1 MICTVLEW
9 PAASCGSDTGCIM
22 TYDVVIIG
30 AGFAGLTLA
39 YQLKKKNQDLRVAI
53 VHDSSFPNEDISEK
67 VGESFNEVAA
77 IYFDQMLGLREFMEA
92 RHPRKMGMRF
102 FHLGETSYKEMG
114 FNSYPPNAAFHFE
127 RGKLENDLFE
137 LVRNDVDI
145 YLNHKFIDFE
155 EKDGTKEIQVLNR
168 KENSR
173 LVLKASWLVDAAGMK
188 KLLARK
194 FDITYRLPIK
204 HSSVWFRVGGGVDV
218 DEFLPRT
225 ADNPFTSER
234 RSWSSIHLE
243 GVGYWIWIL
252 RLSETATS
260 VGIIFDENMYEFQ
273 DFATWEKTTLWLK
286 QNVRRL
292 IDYIEEKKFPILDFR
307 ILRRF
312 ASQCRYWVSDDR
324 WALVGD
330 SYGIWDPYYSNGF
343 DVIGIQ
349 NTILTELIHAERR
362 GESLK
367 ERVPAANRFVEEL
380 MYGFSQTF
388 GDFYSRKGR
397 WAYVCAKYNLDIAMY
412 LPIIA
417 AIMHNSLQSM
427 FMEEDGTFRDKVFS
441 LFSEAGHI
449 YFDTVRFLASDEFR
463 DNGVKEYDY
472 MLLNS
477 ATYDVFIPEKGIP
490 FHEKE
495 KSLSILRKN
504 YNLLLCVQYYLKSGR
519 NYMDFIKNGAYFSI
533 TEQTDPERYRDDPDQ
548 LEADLFRPA

>member
-1 MICTVLEW
+1 
-9 PAASCGSDTGCIM
+9 M

-39 YQLKKKNQDLRVAI
+39 YQLKKKNKDLHVAL
-53 VHDSSFPNEDISEK
+53 VHDSSFPNDDISEK
-67 VGESFNEVAA
+67 VGESFNEIAA
-77 IYFDQMLGLREFMEA
+77 IYFEQMLGLREFMEA

-102 FHLGETSYKEMG
+102 FHVGEDSYKEMG

-137 LVRNDVDI
+137 LVRHDVDV

-155 EKDGTKEIQVLNR
+155 EKDDVKEIQVLNR
-168 KENSR
+168 NDNSR
-173 LVLKASWLVDAAGMK
+173 IVLKAAWLVDAAGMK

-194 FDITYRLPIK
+194 FDITYKLPIK

-225 ADNPFTSER
+225 EDNPFTSER

-252 RLSETATS
+252 RLSDRATS
-260 VGIIFDENMYEFQ
+260 VGIIFDEDMYDFQ

-292 IDYIEEKKFPILDFR
+292 IDYIEEKQFPILDFR

-312 ASQCRYWVSDDR
+312 ASQCDYWVSHER

-349 NTILTELIHAERR
+349 NTILTELIHAERS

-367 ERVPAANRFVEEL
+367 ERVPAANKFVDEL
-380 MYGFSQTF
+380 MYGFGHTF
-388 GDFYSRKGR
+388 KDFYSRKGR
-397 WAYVCAKYNLDIAMY
+397 WYYICAKYNLDIAMY

-417 AIMHNSLQSM
+417 AVMHNALQSM
-427 FMEEDGTFRDKVFS
+427 FMEENRTFRDKVFG
-441 LFSEAGHI
+441 LFSDAGQV
-449 YFDTVRFLASDEFR
+449 YFDTVKFLASDEFKN
-463 DNGVKEYDY
+463 NGIEGYDY

-477 ATYDVFIPEKGIP
+477 EAYHAFIPEKNIP
-490 FHEKE
+490 FEEKE
-495 KSLSILRKN
+495 KSLLILRKN
-504 YNLLLCVQYYLKSGR
+504 YNLLRCVQYYIQSGR
-519 NYMDFIKNGAYFSI
+519 NYMDFIKRGAYFSI
-533 TEQTDPERYRDDPDQ
+533 TEQTDPERYKGDPDQ
-548 LEADLFRPA
+548 LEADLFRPV